1 MKNINN
7 YAAEKYAE
15 PNDLK
20 YNEGNTRD
28 NAAAQAILTAR
39 AKMLWIL
46 PLMRASN

>member
-20 YNEGNTRD
+20 YNEGNTNKYKKIAEGIYSFFD
-28 NAAAQAILTAR
+28 E
-39 AKMLWIL
+39 
-46 PLMRASN
+46 